1 MDIVYLLKVLWRK
14 KWIILAVSA
23 ISSLAAYYFTLN
35 LPKRYRAI
43 SQIATGFTTN
53 EGISVTNERFTNQ
66 RDMDLNFSN
75 LLNTLNS
82 GNMTNLL
89 SYRLTLHDVQDPSHA
104 FRRPNAES
112 RLSPSVEE
120 IKFVIKHLE
129 ERLAEKTPSPLSV
142 GTDGDALIRFMEA
155 YGYGYNPTK
164 ASLKISRVPNTDFI
178 QIEYVSENP
187 TLSTFAVNSFCE
199 EFLRTYA
206 ASKTERSGES
216 VEFFEQLVKQ
226 KKTELDEKSE
236 TLKTFKATN
245 SLVNI
250 EIDSESKL
258 AQEADLDKQRD
269 EINSTIYGLRLTLD
283 KLRGDLN
290 RGGGSAN
297 GTNETILRLRSQINS
312 LNDRY
317 ISSGSSNQEL
327 LDSLNQLRERY
338 RVETTKLAP
347 GDEKSTMSR
356 SQLQTK
362 IAETDIQLSIEESK
376 LNSVNAKLRNLKGSI
391 SSFASK
397 EGALTALTR
406 EVEVATSEYLD
417 AVNRYNEAR
426 NKALISAGSIR
437 QVSKAIAVPE
447 ASKRAIIIGL
457 AGFTTFIVAAFV
469 IVLIEVFDSSIR
481 TPAQFERTVKLPLA
495 GFLIRVNVKKLDY
508 NTLFAEKLID
518 EELETFKHF
527 LRKVRFEIESL
538 KAKCLLVTS
547 TRKEAGKSFTIFSL
561 AFVLSLVNKRVLI
574 IDTNFKNNSL
584 TRSLTKSP
592 EKVKLLERK
601 GDSDL
606 KLIDPTNRKKTE
618 PEPDNNSMIMPTKYR
633 NIFIIG
639 NAGGYDSPEE
649 ILSGR
654 DFGSLINTMKESF
667 DYILL
672 EGAALN
678 DFSDSKEL
686 VRYVDMVIPVFS
698 ADASIGQLDS
708 ESITFLKGLGKKL
721 GGAILNNVDF
731 KNLKI

>member
-1 MDIVYLLKVLWRK
+1 
-14 KWIILAVSA
+14 
-23 ISSLAAYYFTLN
+23 
-35 LPKRYRAI
+35 
-43 SQIATGFTTN
+43 
-53 EGISVTNERFTNQ
+53 
-66 RDMDLNFSN
+66 
-75 LLNTLNS
+75 
-82 GNMTNLL
+82 
-89 SYRLTLHDVQDPSHA
+89 
-104 FRRPNAES
+104 
-112 RLSPSVEE
+112 
-120 IKFVIKHLE
+120 
-129 ERLAEKTPSPLSV
+129 
-142 GTDGDALIRFMEA
+142 
-155 YGYGYNPTK
+155 
-164 ASLKISRVPNTDFI
+164 
-178 QIEYVSENP
+178 
-187 TLSTFAVNSFCE
+187 
-199 EFLRTYA
+199 
-206 ASKTERSGES
+206 
-216 VEFFEQLVKQ
+216 
-226 KKTELDEKSE
+226 
-236 TLKTFKATN
+236 
-245 SLVNI
+245 
-250 EIDSESKL
+250 
-258 AQEADLDKQRD
+258 
-269 EINSTIYGLRLTLD
+269 
-283 KLRGDLN
+283 
-290 RGGGSAN
+290 
-297 GTNETILRLRSQINS
+297 
-312 LNDRY
+312 
-317 ISSGSSNQEL
+317 
-327 LDSLNQLRERY
+327 
-338 RVETTKLAP
+338 LAP

-426 NKALISAGSIR
+426 NKALVSAGSIR

-547 TRKEAGKSFTIFSL
+547 ARKEAGKSFTIFSL